1 MASKE
6 SIHKKLER
14 VRKPH
19 VHITYEVYT
28 GNAMEVKEL
37 PFVLGIMGDYAG
49 NTKLKPLK
57 DRKFLEID
65 RDNINEVMKRIGPT
79 LDFRVDNTLAGDGSE
94 MAVSLKFES
103 MKDFDPARVVDQ
115 VPALKQLLDVR
126 NKLRDLASTAEKIDG
141 AEDLLAEILKDAD
154 KVQKIA
160 GAKEGG

>member
-1 MASKE
+1 MAGKE

-28 GNAMEVKEL
+28 GDAMEVKEL
-37 PFVLGIMGDYAG
+37 PFVMGIMGDYAG
-49 NTKLKPLK
+49 DTKMKPLNQ
-57 DRKFLEID
+57 RKFLEID
-65 RDNINEVMKRIGPT
+65 RDNINDVMKRIGPT
-79 LDFRVDNTLAGDGSE
+79 LNFRAENTLAGDGSE

-103 MKDFDPARVVDQ
+103 MKDFEPGRVVDQ

-154 KVQKIA
+154 KVKTIA
-160 GAKEGG
+160 GQKEGS

>member
-1 MASKE
+1 
-6 SIHKKLER
+6 
-14 VRKPH
+14 
-19 VHITYEVYT
+19 
-28 GNAMEVKEL
+28 MEAKAL
-37 PFVLGIMGDYAG
+37 PSVLGIMGDYAG

-65 RDNINEVMKRIGPT
+65 RDNINDVMKRIGPT
-79 LDFRVDNTLAGDGSE
+79 LDFRVENTLAGDNSE

-103 MKDFDPARVVDQ
+103 MKDFDPGRVVEQ

-160 GAKEGG
+160 GTKEGG